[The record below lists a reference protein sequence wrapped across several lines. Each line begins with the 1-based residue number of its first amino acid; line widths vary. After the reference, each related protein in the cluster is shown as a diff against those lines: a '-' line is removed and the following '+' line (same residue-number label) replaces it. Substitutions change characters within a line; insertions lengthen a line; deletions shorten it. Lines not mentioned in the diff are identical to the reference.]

1 MIAHILRVW
10 PGEKVTMI
18 IVRDTAADQKES
30 ACFVFLP
37 EGQWIA
43 ALCDTAAWNGK
54 TQPAPLVLTL
64 EPKTRYGYKI
74 IEAEL
79 LPETRMAIRTEQD
92 ADQDAQIADETP
104 TPTPAERLYPSA
116 AEVQLNIDLARGKQ
130 WKDL

>member
-1 MIAHILRVW
+1 MIGTIRKVW
-10 PGEKVTMI
+10 PGDKRVDV
-18 IVRDTAADQKES
+18 IVQDQADGKLKE
-30 ACFVFLP
+30 CYVFLP

-43 ALCDTAAWNGK
+43 ALCDTAAWTGK

-116 AEVQLNIDLARGKQ
+116 AEVQMEIDLARGKQ